1 MKKID
6 NYKVIS
12 TTSGDKGLSKNYS
25 NVQLSKSDILFET
38 LGNIDE
44 LSSSLGVVYH
54 MTKDQDIIRLI
65 QTKLQNI
72 SSLIATSVDSP
83 RREGLKKI
91 THDDIL
97 VIEELEQRI
106 LNETVIEPLFVLP
119 GSDTSKLGAQY
130 DLSRAITRRAERS
143 LVLFTEI
150 KRRSDLSYCLKYL
163 NRLSDLLFIYARSE
177 ASSENYKK
185 SRI

>member
-6 NYKVIS
+6 NYRVIS
-12 TTSGDKGLSKNYS
+12 TTSGDKGLSRNYS
-25 NVQLSKSDILFET
+25 NVQLSKSNILFEA

-44 LSSSLGVVYH
+44 LSSSLGIIYH
-54 MTKDQDIIRLI
+54 MTKEQDIIRLI

-72 SSLIATSVDSP
+72 NSLIATSDNSS
-83 RREGLKKI
+83 RRKNLVKI
-91 THDDIL
+91 TNDDIL

-119 GSDTSKLGAQY
+119 GSDTSSLGSYY

-143 LVLFTEI
+143 LVMFVEI
-150 KRRSDLSYCLKYL
+150 NRRDDLNYCLKYL
-163 NRLSDLLFIYARSE
+163 NRLSDLLFIYSRSL
-177 ASSENYKK
+177 A
-185 SRI
+185 

>member
-12 TTSGDKGLSKNYS
+12 TTSGDKGLSRNYS
-25 NVQLSKSDILFET
+25 NVELSKSNILFET

-44 LSSSLGVVYH
+44 LSSSLGIIYH
-54 MTKDQDIIRLI
+54 ITKDQDIIRLM

-72 SSLIATSVDSP
+72 SSLIATSVDST
-83 RREGLKKI
+83 RRDSLVKI
-91 THDDIL
+91 TNDDIL
-97 VIEELEQRI
+97 VIEELEQRL

-143 LVLFTEI
+143 LVMFTEI
-150 KRRSDLSYCLKYL
+150 NRRRDLDYCLKYL

-177 ASSENYKK
+177 ASKKEYKK
-185 SRI
+185 AV

>member
-6 NYKVIS
+6 NYRVIS
-12 TTSGDKGLSKNYS
+12 TTSGDKGLSRNYS
-25 NVQLSKSDILFET
+25 NVQLSKSDILFEA

-44 LSSSLGVVYH
+44 LSSSLGIIYH
-54 MTKDQDIIRLI
+54 MTKEQDIIRLM

-72 SSLIATSVDSP
+72 SSLIATSDNSS
-83 RREGLKKI
+83 RRKNLVKI
-91 THDDIL
+91 TNDDIL

-119 GSDTSKLGAQY
+119 GSDTSSLGSYY

-143 LVLFTEI
+143 LVMFVEI
-150 KRRSDLSYCLKYL
+150 NRRDDLNYCLKYL
-163 NRLSDLLFIYARSE
+163 NRLSDLLFIYARSF
-177 ASSENYKK
+177 AN
-185 SRI
+185 

>member
-12 TTSGDKGLSKNYS
+12 TTSGDKGLSRNYS
-25 NVQLSKSDILFET
+25 NVKLSKSDSLFEV

-44 LSSSLGVVYH
+44 LSSSLGIIYH
-54 MTKDQDIIRLI
+54 ETEDKDVIRLI
-65 QTKLQNI
+65 QTKLQHIN
-72 SSLIATSVDSP
+72 SLIATSVDSP
-83 RREGLKKI
+83 RREGLIKI
-91 THDDIL
+91 TNDDIL

-119 GSDTSKLGAQY
+119 GSDTSKLGALY

-143 LVLFTEI
+143 LVMFTEVNG
-150 KRRSDLSYCLKYL
+150 RSDLSYCLKYL
-163 NRLSDLLFIYARSE
+163 NRLSDLLFIYARSL
-177 ASSENYKK
+177 SDL
-185 SRI
+185 

>member
-6 NYKVIS
+6 NYRVIS
-12 TTSGDKGLSKNYS
+12 TTSGDKGLSRNYS
-25 NVQLSKSDILFET
+25 NVQLSKSDILFEA

-44 LSSSLGVVYH
+44 LSSSLGIIYH
-54 MTKDQDIIRLI
+54 MTKEQDIIRLM

-72 SSLIATSVDSP
+72 SSLIATSDNSS
-83 RREGLKKI
+83 RRKNLVKI
-91 THDDIL
+91 TNDDIL

-119 GSDTSKLGAQY
+119 GSDTSSLGSYY

-143 LVLFTEI
+143 LVMFVEI
-150 KRRSDLSYCLKYL
+150 NRRDDLNYCLKYL
-163 NRLSDLLFIYARSE
+163 NRLSDLLFIYARSL
-177 ASSENYKK
+177 AN
-185 SRI
+185 

>member
-6 NYKVIS
+6 DYRVIS
-12 TTSGDKGLSKNYS
+12 TTSGDKGLSRNYS
-25 NVQLSKSDILFET
+25 NVELSKSNILFET
-38 LGNIDE
+38 LGDIDE
-44 LSSSLGVVYH
+44 LSSSLGIIYH
-54 MTKDQDIIRLI
+54 MTEDKDIIRLM

-72 SSLIATSVDSP
+72 CSIIATSVDSS
-83 RREGLKKI
+83 RRDSLKQI
-91 THDDIL
+91 TNDDIL
-97 VIEELEQRI
+97 VLEELEQQL

-143 LVLFTEI
+143 LVMFVEI
-150 KRRSDLSYCLKYL
+150 NRRNDLTYCLKYL

-177 ASSENYKK
+177 STIK
-185 SRI
+185 

>member
-6 NYKVIS
+6 DYRVIS
-12 TTSGDKGLSKNYS
+12 TTSGDKGLSRNYS
-25 NVQLSKSDILFET
+25 NVELSKSNILFET
-38 LGNIDE
+38 LGDIDE
-44 LSSSLGVVYH
+44 LSSSLGIIYH
-54 MTKDQDIIRLI
+54 MTEDKDIIRLM

-72 SSLIATSVDSP
+72 CSIIATSVDSS
-83 RREGLKKI
+83 RRDSLKQI
-91 THDDIL
+91 TNDDIL
-97 VIEELEQRI
+97 VLEELEQQL

-143 LVLFTEI
+143 LVIFVEI
-150 KRRSDLSYCLKYL
+150 NRRNDLTYCLKYL

-177 ASSENYKK
+177 STIK
-185 SRI
+185 

>member
-1 MKKID
+1 MKLKKID

-25 NVQLSKSDILFET
+25 NVQLPKSDILFET

-44 LSSSLGVVYH
+44 LSSSLGIIYH
-54 MTKDQDIIRLI
+54 MTEDQDIIRLI

-83 RREGLKKI
+83 RREGLIKI
-91 THDDIL
+91 TSDDIL
-97 VIEELEQRI
+97 VIEELEQRL

-119 GSDTSKLGAQY
+119 GSDTSRLGAQY

-150 KRRSDLSYCLKYL
+150 NRRSDLSYCLKYL

-177 ASSENYKK
+177 ASKQ
-185 SRI
+185 